1 MDAGGRRIRHCT
13 DPDRWLAWETRME
26 MVSIERRGRIA
37 ILRFDRGDGRNALS
51 IEACRVLTRAARSFD
66 DDPDVSAVVLT
77 GTPAVFSLGADLK
90 DPELARARQA
100 RLAERR
106 LAMQT
111 GGRMCRAWAEIEA
124 LTICAIEGWCVGGG
138 AALAVS
144 CDLRVVGG
152 GARIYV
158 PEIERGMNL
167 SWNAV
172 PRIAHL
178 VGPARAKRI
187 AVLAEKL
194 DAAGALDWGLA
205 DRMTEPGR
213 ALEGALEFAERAAS
227 LPPVQLRMIK
237 QSIDASVGALDRA
250 SSHADFDQFALAA
263 ASDDFAEGN
272 RSFLERRPPR
282 YTGG

>member
-1 MDAGGRRIRHCT
+1 MDCVT
-13 DPDRWLAWETRME
+13 T
-26 MVSIERRGRIA
+26 ERRGRVA
-37 ILRFDRGDGRNALS
+37 IVRLDRGDGRNALS
-51 IEACRVLTRAARSFD
+51 LEACRQLTRAARAFD

-77 GTPAVFSLGADLK
+77 GTAAVFSVGADLK
-90 DPELARARQA
+90 DEELRRTREA
-100 RLAERR
+100 RLSERR

-124 LTICAIEGWCVGGG
+124 MTIVAIEGWCIGGG
-138 AALAVS
+138 AALSVA
-144 CDLRVVGG
+144 CDLRVAGE
-152 GARIYV
+152 GATFYV

-194 DAAGALDWGLA
+194 DAAGALDWGLV
-205 DRMTEPGR
+205 DRVAPSGG
-213 ALEGALEFAERAAS
+213 ALEAAFEFAERAAS

-237 QSIDASVGALDRA
+237 QAVDAAVGALDR
-250 SSHADFDQFALAA
+250 STSHADFDQFALAA
-263 ASDDFAEGN
+263 QSGDYAEGVK
-272 RSFLERRPPR
+272 SFHERRPPK
-282 YTGG
+282 YTGA

>member
-1 MDAGGRRIRHCT
+1 MSAADAMD
-13 DPDRWLAWETRME
+13 
-26 MVSIERRGRIA
+26 MVRTERRGRVA
-37 ILRFDRGDGRNALS
+37 IVRLDRGDGRNALS
-51 IEACRVLTRAARSFD
+51 LEACRQLTRAARAFD

-77 GTPAVFSLGADLK
+77 GTAEVFSVGADLK
-90 DPELARARQA
+90 DPERQRASEA

-106 LAMQT
+106 LSIQS

-124 LTICAIEGWCVGGG
+124 LTIVAIEGWCIGGG
-138 AALAVS
+138 AALSVA
-144 CDLRVVGG
+144 CDLRVAGEGTTV
-152 GARIYV
+152 YV

-194 DAAGALDWGLA
+194 GAADALDWGLV
-205 DRMTEPGR
+205 DRVAEPGR
-213 ALEGALEFAERAAS
+213 ALEAALEFAERAAS

-237 QSIDASVGALDRA
+237 QAVDAAVGALDRTA
-250 SSHADFDQFALAA
+250 SHADFDQFALAA
-263 ASDDFAEGN
+263 ASGDFAEGT

-282 YTGG
+282 YTGA

>member
-1 MDAGGRRIRHCT
+1 MDC
-13 DPDRWLAWETRME
+13 
-26 MVSIERRGRIA
+26 VSIERRGRIA
-37 ILRFDRGDGRNALS
+37 IVRLDRGDGRNPLS
-51 IEACRVLTRAARSFD
+51 IEACRQLTRAARSFD

-77 GTPAVFSLGADLK
+77 GTPSVFSVGADLK
-90 DPELARARQA
+90 DPELAAARRA

-106 LAMQT
+106 ITMQT

-124 LTICAIEGWCVGGG
+124 MTIVAIEGWCIGGG
-138 AALAVS
+138 AALAVA
-144 CDLRVVGG
+144 CDLRVA
-152 GARIYV
+152 GAGATFYV

-194 DAAGALDWGLA
+194 DARAALDWGLV
-205 DRMTEPGR
+205 DRVAEPGA
-213 ALEGALEFAERAAS
+213 ALEAALEFAERAAS

-237 QSIDASVGALDRA
+237 QAVDASVTALDRTA
-250 SSHADFDQFALAA
+250 SHADFDQFALAA
-263 ASDDFAEGN
+263 QSDDFAEGN
-272 RSFLERRPPR
+272 RSFAEKRPPR
-282 YTGG
+282 YTGS

>member
-1 MDAGGRRIRHCT
+1 MTPEPEPLVR
-13 DPDRWLAWETRME
+13 
-26 MVSIERRGRIA
+26 IERHGRIA
-37 ILRFDRGDGRNALS
+37 IVRFDRGDGRNGLS
-51 IEACRVLTRAARSFD
+51 LEACRQLTRAARSFE

-77 GTPAVFSLGADLK
+77 GTAQVFSVGADLK
-90 DPELARARQA
+90 DPELGRARAA

-124 LTICAIEGWCVGGG
+124 MTIVAIEGWCVGGG
-138 AALAVS
+138 AALSVA
-144 CDLRVVGG
+144 CDLRVA
-152 GARIYV
+152 GAGATLYV

-194 DAAGALDWGLA
+194 GAADALDWGLV
-205 DRMTEPGR
+205 DRVAEPGR
-213 ALEGALEFAERAAS
+213 ALEAALEFAERAAS

-237 QSIDASVGALDRA
+237 QAVDAAVGALDRA
-250 SSHADFDQFALAA
+250 ASHADFDQFALAA
-263 ASDDFAEGN
+263 ASGDFAEGT

-282 YTGG
+282 YTGA

>member
-1 MDAGGRRIRHCT
+1 MDC
-13 DPDRWLAWETRME
+13 
-26 MVSIERRGRIA
+26 VSIERRGRIA
-37 ILRFDRGDGRNALS
+37 IVRLDRGDGRNPLS
-51 IEACRVLTRAARSFD
+51 IEACRQLTRAARSFD

-77 GTPAVFSLGADLK
+77 GTPSVFSVGADLK
-90 DPELARARQA
+90 DPELAAARRA

-106 LAMQT
+106 IAMQT

-124 LTICAIEGWCVGGG
+124 MTIVAIEGWCIGGG
-138 AALAVS
+138 AALAVA
-144 CDLRVVGG
+144 CDLRVA
-152 GARIYV
+152 GAGATFYV

-194 DAAGALDWGLA
+194 DARAALDWGLV
-205 DRMTEPGR
+205 DRVAEPGA
-213 ALEGALEFAERAAS
+213 ALEAALEFAERAAS

-237 QSIDASVGALDRA
+237 QAVDASVTALDRA
-250 SSHADFDQFALAA
+250 ASHADFDQFALAA
-263 ASDDFAEGN
+263 QSDDFAEGN
-272 RSFLERRPPR
+272 RSFAEKRPPR
-282 YTGG
+282 YTGS